1 MDEWRRYHKI
11 DPNKSIEDLSKE
23 QDIDQLALF
32 TLQVMKKYPLTKH
45 LLLHH
50 FSFINLY
57 FMTQFFSP

>member
-32 TLQVMKKYPLTKH
+32 TLQVMKTDPLTKP
-45 LLLHH
+45 LLVT
-50 FSFINLY
+50 SF
-57 FMTQFFSP
+57 